1 MLKHW
6 LSPVIFNNLI
16 PLDAL
21 SDYQLGKRIPI
32 FQEKF
37 PDLSTVRL
45 ALIGIDED
53 AANEIRP
60 HLYSMSSPSEHVP
73 FADLGNIQKVHPEVI
88 IPLLSELIE
97 GGIVPILIGKHRAY
111 TYTQYMAYQKLNKL
125 VNAVVIDE
133 RIPFTFDERKK
144 EKDFYYL
151 NQILDKKDH
160 SLFNLSMIGFQSH
173 FTDPKVVSLFQQKG
187 YELDRLGR
195 VKFNLEEVE
204 PSLRDA
210 DFISFDISAIKYAE
224 APGTPFPSPSGIFGE
239 EASQL
244 AHFAGMSDKLT
255 SIGFYG
261 YHSKFDNQGQTAQ
274 LIAQMIWYF
283 VDGFCKRQADLPIS
297 NSRFTKFQVPVE
309 TSSYDIIFLKSK
321 VTERWWMQIPAEVA
335 GNKERNRII
344 PCSANDYK
352 LACQQEIP
360 ERFINAFKRFDSF
373 SER

>member
-6 LSPVIFNNLI
+6 LSPVTINNLI
-16 PLDAL
+16 PLHAL
-21 SDYQLGKRIPI
+21 SDFQLGKKMPI
-32 FQEKF
+32 YSEEF
-37 PDLSTVRL
+37 PDLTNIRL
-45 ALIGIDED
+45 ALIGIDAD
-53 AANEIRP
+53 AANEVRP
-60 HLYSMSSPSEHVP
+60 HLYSMSAPNENLP
-73 FADLGNIQKVHPEVI
+73 FADLGNIQKIHPEVM
-88 IPLLSELIE
+88 IPLISELIE
-97 GGIVPILIGKHRAY
+97 SNIIPIIIGKHRAY

-125 VNAVVIDE
+125 VSAVVIDE
-133 RIPFTFDERKK
+133 RIPFTFDEAKK

-160 SLFNLSMIGFQSH
+160 SLFNLSMVGFQSH
-173 FTDPKVVSLFQQKG
+173 FVDPKAVSMFQEKG

-195 VKFNLEEVE
+195 VKYNLEEIE

-244 AHFAGMSDKLT
+244 THFAGMSDKLT

-261 YHSKFDNQGQTAQ
+261 YHPDLDQKGQTAQ
-274 LIAQMIWYF
+274 LLAQMIWYF
-283 VDGFCKRQADLPIS
+283 VDGFCKRQADLPMDP
-297 NSRFTKFQVPVE
+297 NRFTKYQVPVK
-309 TSSYDIIFLKSK
+309 TSSYDIVFLKSNI
-321 VTERWWMQIPAEVA
+321 TERWWMQIPAEVT
-335 GNKERNRII
+335 GNKERHRIV

-360 ERFINAFKRFDSF
+360 ERFINAFKRFDIG
-373 SER
+373 